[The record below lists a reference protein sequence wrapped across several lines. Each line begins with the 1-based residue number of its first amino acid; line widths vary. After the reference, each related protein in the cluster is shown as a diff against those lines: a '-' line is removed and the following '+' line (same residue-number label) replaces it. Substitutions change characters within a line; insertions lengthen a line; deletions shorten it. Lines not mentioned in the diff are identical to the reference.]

1 MRILIIDDDTGM
13 TDLLTILLTPASTE
27 VLIANT
33 DQEGMRKILTSHP
46 DVVILDLMLPEING
60 FDLCRQIREVSSV
73 PLLVLSALDS
83 PAVIAQALDSGADE
97 FLTKPTSSG
106 TLIAH
111 LKKLVRRSAMQK
123 KNSPIAES
131 GIPQVRTLK

>member
-33 DQEGMRKILTSHP
+33 AQEGMRKILTSHP

-83 PAVIAQALDSGADE
+83 PAVVAQALDSGADE

>member
-33 DQEGMRKILTSHP
+33 AQEGMRKILTSHP